1 MLVTVV
7 SFFSFTV
14 LQKETL
20 TPAIVF
26 TGITLFE
33 RLRFPLNILP
43 DILMDLVSARVSMRR
58 IDQFLAEDEVRH
70 TSDFEGLHDDDQ
82 PQVTNSEDS
91 KKIGFQNATFQW
103 HTDTTGDRSDEA
115 ETAVNTSFKL
125 RDLDVMFPVGELS
138 VVCGATGSGKVCRLD
153 ILLLCRDRWV

>member
-14 LQKETL
+14 LQKERL

-43 DILMDLVSARVSMRR
+43 DILMDLVSARVSLRR
-58 IDQFLAEDEVRH
+58 INQFLAEDEIRH
-70 TSDFEGLHDDDQ
+70 TSDFEGVHDDDEQ
-82 PQVTNSEDS
+82 PEIADNEQS
-91 KKIGFQNATFQW
+91 KKIGFKNATFQW
-103 HTDTTGDRSDEA
+103 HTDTNAADHTEDA
-115 ETAVNTSFKL
+115 NTSFKL
-125 RDLDVMFPVGELS
+125 RDLDVTFPIGELS
-138 VVCGATGSGKVCRLD
+138 IVCGATGSGKV
-153 ILLLCRDRWV
+153 